1 MKKNKE
7 ILIATSN
14 NGKIKEFE
22 NLLAEYKVVSL
33 KDYDIEDAIED
44 GTSFFLKQHVETLD
58 MSSCKFADITMPI
71 YACRHIQTYIYLNK
85 INHVS
90 FNANC
95 CKK

>member
-14 NGKIKEFE
+14 NGKVKEFE

-44 GTSFFLKQHVETLD
+44 GTSFLENALIKAKHGSIKTGLY
-58 MSSCKFADITMPI
+58 SIADLSLI
-71 YACRHIQTYIYLNK
+71 HI
-85 INHVS
+85 
-90 FNANC
+90 
-95 CKK
+95 

>member
-44 GTSFFLKQHVETLD
+44 GTSFLENALIKAKHGSIKTGLYL
-58 MSSCKFADITMPI
+58 SLI
-71 YACRHIQTYIYLNK
+71 HI
-85 INHVS
+85 
-90 FNANC
+90 
-95 CKK
+95 

>member
-44 GTSFFLKQHVETLD
+44 GTSFLE
-58 MSSCKFADITMPI
+58 
-71 YACRHIQTYIYLNK
+71 
-85 INHVS
+85 
-90 FNANC
+90 NALIKAKHGSIKTC
-95 CKK
+95 LLYTSPSPRD